1 MTIIRH
7 LQIVNFR
14 SLRYAE
20 WYPKPGLNCLI
31 GPGDAGKSTILDAI
45 DLALGARRSY
55 VFTDADFYLS
65 RTAEPIQVTVTL
77 GALDDDLK
85 NLEAYGRYLRGL
97 NATTHQVN
105 DEPLPGDEVVLT
117 LQMTVNEDLEP
128 DWCLYSVRAAKEG
141 HTKHLSWRHRELLTP
156 TRLGTTAQHHLA
168 WGNRSIL
175 NKLSVETLDVTATLA
190 ELSRGARRDFAAQPL
205 PQLAVLLTQVQTIGN
220 NLGVPLEPL
229 KALLDV
235 NGVSLSNGAVSLH
248 NPDGIPLRMLGTG
261 SSRLLISGL
270 HQAAGKS
277 RIFLVD
283 EAEYGL
289 EPYRI
294 SRLLQAL
301 GSKDD
306 QPAGQVFITT
316 HSPFVLRELQSSQL
330 SVLRSLPDDPAPAQA
345 QPAPSHTIKS
355 LGSGEDEQ
363 ATLRACA
370 EAFFSKAV
378 IVGEGRTEVGLI
390 RGLDLF
396 WLSAGGPGF
405 QDRGVYA
412 TDGDGGD
419 NYFRRASV
427 FARLGYNTALLKDS
441 DIPGDAHQQ
450 QTRKCEQSGVTV
462 FEWGNGYSTEGA
474 LFANC
479 PLEAIPAILN
489 LAAQNFGEQQVNQ
502 HILNHSGQEHTLQ
515 SCIANPA
522 DNMRQP
528 LANAAGKYKWFKS
541 ISVAELLGQYV
552 VGPYYAGF
560 GEEFRNR
567 IHSLYIWGQVN
578 GDRR

>member
-1 MTIIRH
+1 MAIIRH

-31 GPGDAGKSTILDAI
+31 GPGDSGKSTFLDAI
-45 DLALGARRSY
+45 DLALGARRTY
-55 VFTDADFYLS
+55 IFTDADFHLS
-65 RTAEPIQVTVTL
+65 NTASPIQITITL
-77 GALDDDLK
+77 GELDDNLK
-85 NLEAYGRYLRGL
+85 NFETYGRYLRGF
-97 NATTHQVN
+97 NAATRHIN

-117 LQMTVNEDLEP
+117 LKLTVSEDLEP
-128 DWCLYSVRAAKEG
+128 DWCLYSIRAAQEG
-141 HTKHLSWRHRELLTP
+141 FEKRLPWRHRELLTP
-156 TRLGTTAQHHLA
+156 ARLGVTGHHHLA

-175 NKLSVETLDVTATLA
+175 NKLSAETLDVTATLT
-190 ELSRGARRDFAAQPL
+190 ELSRGARRDFASQPL
-205 PQLAVLLTQVQTIGN
+205 PQLEELLTQVQTIGN
-220 NLGVPLEPL
+220 NLGVPLAQL

-235 NGVSLSNGAVSLH
+235 NGVSLSNGAISLH
-248 NPDGIPLRMLGTG
+248 SPHGIPLRMLGTG
-261 SSRLLISGL
+261 STRLLISGL
-270 HQAAGKS
+270 QKAAGLS
-277 RIFLVD
+277 GIFLVD
-283 EAEYGL
+283 EVEFGL

-294 SRLLQAL
+294 SRLLQVL
-301 GSKDD
+301 GAKDD
-306 QPAGQVFITT
+306 QPSGQVFITT

-330 SVLRSLPDDPAPAQA
+330 SVLRSLPANPAPA
-345 QPAPSHTIKS
+345 QPAPSHTVIS
-355 LGSGEDEQ
+355 LESGEDEQ

-378 IVGEGRTEVGLI
+378 IVGEGRTEVGLV
-390 RGLDLF
+390 RGLDLY

-405 QDRGVYA
+405 QDRGVYT

-419 NYFRRASV
+419 KYFRRASV

-441 DIPGDAHQQ
+441 DIPDAAHQQ
-450 QTRKCEQSGVTV
+450 QTLLCQQKGVTV

-474 LFANC
+474 LFASC
-479 PLEAIPAILN
+479 PLDAFPAILN

-502 HILNHSGQEHTLQ
+502 HILNHSGQQHTLQ

-541 ISVAELLGQYV
+541 ISAAELLGQHV
-552 VGPYYAGF
+552 VGPYYARF
-560 GEEFRNR
+560 SEEFKDR
-567 IHSLYIWGQVN
+567 INSLYTWGQAN